1 VPFACAFF
9 VYVYSITNLSIRIKK
24 MATQDQTSPEGTIP
38 VSEAMKMTSTWR
50 LYLNNNTTDTD
61 FQVRSYLIPIISF
74 QNLLKYNPDAEAVRA
89 YIGLNELEDV
99 STTELL
105 LVPIVGGKEM
115 PYRQILDGG
124 GLGDPDCDTDDCS
137 NIYDLSAPC
146 PPECPAPGGPP
157 GGGLDG

>member
-1 VPFACAFF
+1 
-9 VYVYSITNLSIRIKK
+9 

-50 LYLNNNTTDTD
+50 LYLNKNTTDAD
-61 FQVRSYLIPIISF
+61 FHVRSYLIPIISF

-105 LVPIVGGKEM
+105 FVPIVNGKEM
-115 PYRQILDGG
+115 PYRQIPPQN
-124 GLGDPDCDTDDCS
+124 GLADDDCDTDD
-137 NIYDLSAPC
+137 
-146 PPECPAPGGPP
+146 
-157 GGGLDG
+157 